1 MRQLLSEIKAGPLGM
16 ATASRVEAW
25 VSVMVHRSSD
35 DEVGITRH
43 ERSVLDSAFAC
54 RASQM
59 STQEYMLRARGWIT
73 LSRAWLQSKKQ
84 RCRVLLFDDGP
95 YYLPSPQQASALME
109 FERAHLAAF
118 RAREKGSEGSDR
130 NAEAFAYSMYVVPKP
145 IWEAMPNR

>member
-1 MRQLLSEIKAGPLGM
+1 MTPYELLVPLVPRDLSALAEGHGASTRESAHVSLHFQRTLFSGFGESRSSIDSRASRMRQLLSEIKAGPLGM

-59 STQEYMLRARGWIT
+59 STQEYMLRA
-73 LSRAWLQSKKQ
+73 
-84 RCRVLLFDDGP
+84 
-95 YYLPSPQQASALME
+95 
-109 FERAHLAAF
+109 
-118 RAREKGSEGSDR
+118 
-130 NAEAFAYSMYVVPKP
+130 
-145 IWEAMPNR
+145 